1 VVESMR
7 EGAAQ
12 AVKAD
17 LALRAIADQEEIE
30 PTDEEIDAEIERM
43 AGSYGMKPSELR
55 RNLDRAEQMPA
66 VRSDWKKSKALEWLL
81 EKVEIVDPE
90 GRPIDRALLEPAALE
105 DEATQTTEAKKQDGT
120 PETDQ
125 KDIEQEPDEQ
135 ESQEQ

>member
-12 AVKAD
+12 AVQAD

-30 PTDEEIDAEIERM
+30 PTEEDIGSELERL
-43 AGSYGMKPSELR
+43 AGAYGMKPSELR
-55 RNLDRAEQMPA
+55 RNLDRTEQMPA

-81 EKVEIVDPE
+81 ERVEIVDPE

-105 DEATQTTEAKKQDGT
+105 DEDPKDQNPPDQQPDPKIEQPTTED
-120 PETDQ
+120 
-125 KDIEQEPDEQ
+125 Q
-135 ESQEQ
+135 ESGEQ